1 MRYRFLVFGAGAIGT
16 YIGGSLSLQG
26 HDVVFLE
33 RQKDLSTLQV
43 QGLRMTIEGAEYH
56 IPNPRF
62 ISSLEEIQ
70 NYQFEMAI
78 LALKTYHLDEILPD
92 LIRFR
97 DILPPLL
104 CLQNGVDS
112 EKKLADHL
120 GNALIISGTVTTAV
134 DRNQKGVITVR
145 RLRGMAISDNHPF
158 SQKLLPVFN
167 EAGLNLKICSHPKS
181 MKWSKLL
188 INLLGNASSAILNM
202 DPAEIYS
209 DKALY
214 NLELRQL
221 RETLGVMKLIKAKPI
236 NLPGVP
242 VRLLAFIIQYLPE
255 LLSQPLLSKVI
266 GGGRGGKM
274 PSFHIDLYSGKG
286 QSEVDQL
293 NGAVVRAGIAVNYP
307 TPVNE
312 LLTSVLC
319 SLIQGK
325 EPLETYANKPEALFA
340 QLANT

>member
-1 MRYRFLVFGAGAIGT
+1 MRYQFLVFGAGAIGT

-26 HDVVFLE
+26 HEVVFLE
-33 RQKDLSTLQV
+33 RQKDLSALQA
-43 QGLRMTIEGAEYH
+43 QGLRMTVEDKEYH
-56 IPNPRF
+56 IPSPQL
-62 ISSLEEIQ
+62 ISSLDEIQ
-70 NYQFEMAI
+70 NYQFDLAI

-92 LIRFR
+92 LIRFK

-120 GNALIISGTVTTAV
+120 GNDLVISGTVTTAV
-134 DRNQKGVITVR
+134 DRNQKGDITVR
-145 RLRGMAISDNHPF
+145 RLRGMAITNTHPL

-167 EAGLNLKICSHPKS
+167 GAGLNLKICLRPKS

-188 INLLGNASSAILNM
+188 INLMGNASSAILNM
-202 DPAEIYS
+202 DPADIYS

-221 RETLGVMKLIKAKPI
+221 QETLGVMKLMKVKPI

-242 VRLLAFIIQYLPE
+242 VRLLAFTIQYLPQQ
-255 LLSQPLLSKVI
+255 LSQPLISKVI

-286 QSEVDQL
+286 KSEVDQL
-293 NGAVVRAGIAVNYP
+293 NGAVVRAGIEVNYP

-312 LLTSVLC
+312 LLTDVLRA
-319 SLIQGK
+319 LIQGK
-325 EPLETYANKPEALFA
+325 EPLETYTNKPEALFA
-340 QLANT
+340 RLANT

>member
-26 HDVVFLE
+26 HEVVFLE
-33 RQKDLSTLQV
+33 RQKDLSALQV
-43 QGLRMTIEGAEYH
+43 RGLRMTVEGAEYH
-56 IPNPRF
+56 IATPHF
-62 ISSLEEIQ
+62 ISSLDEIQ
-70 NYQFEMAI
+70 NYQFDLAI

-92 LIRFR
+92 LIRFN

-104 CLQNGVDS
+104 CLQNGVNS

-120 GNALIISGTVTTAV
+120 GNDLVISGTVTTAV
-134 DRNQKGVITVR
+134 DRNKKGVINVR
-145 RLRGMAISDNHPF
+145 RLRGMAITNTHPL

-167 EAGLNLKICSHPKS
+167 KAGLNLKICPHPKS

-188 INLLGNASSAILNM
+188 INLMGNASSAILNM
-202 DPAEIYS
+202 DPAEIYA
-209 DKALY
+209 DKSLY

-221 RETLGVMKLIKAKPI
+221 QETLGVMKLMKAKPI

-242 VRLLAFIIQYLPE
+242 IKLFAFTIQYLPQQ
-255 LLSQPLLSKVI
+255 LSQPLISKVI

-274 PSFHIDLYSGKG
+274 PSFHIDLYSGRGK
-286 QSEVDQL
+286 SEVDQL
-293 NGAVVRAGIAVNYP
+293 NGAVVRTGIAVSYP

-312 LLTSVLC
+312 LLTNVLND
-319 SLIQGK
+319 LIQGK
-325 EPLETYANKPEALFA
+325 EPLNKYANKPEALFA
-340 QLANT
+340 RLANI